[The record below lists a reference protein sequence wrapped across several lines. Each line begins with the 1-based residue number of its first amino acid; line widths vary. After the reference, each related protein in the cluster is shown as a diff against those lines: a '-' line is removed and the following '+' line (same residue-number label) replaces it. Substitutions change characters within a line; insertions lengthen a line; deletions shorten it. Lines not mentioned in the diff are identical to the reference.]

1 MGFNYHIRKFLL
13 NFTIMKNKFKIKEE
27 HHRIISP
34 NLLLTDNKKDI
45 EALLLIIGKKYKISV
60 EEAAVA
66 LSKTLEKISQ

>member
-1 MGFNYHIRKFLL
+1 MEN
-13 NFTIMKNKFKIKEE
+13 KNKRIEE

-45 EALLLIIGKKYKISV
+45 EILLKIIAKKYRISI
-60 EEAAVA
+60 EDAAVA

>member
-1 MGFNYHIRKFLL
+1 
-13 NFTIMKNKFKIKEE
+13 MKNKFKIKEG

-45 EALLLIIGKKYKISV
+45 EALLLIIAKKYKISV